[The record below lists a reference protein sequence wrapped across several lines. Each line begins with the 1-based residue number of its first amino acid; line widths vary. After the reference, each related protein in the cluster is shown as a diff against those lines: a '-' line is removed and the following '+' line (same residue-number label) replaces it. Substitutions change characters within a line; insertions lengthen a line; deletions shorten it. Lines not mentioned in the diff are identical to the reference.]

1 MINDEKISFVM
12 RILYKL
18 WFYIYVIFR
27 MIVNVLNRSSCFL
40 IDVVKIFVEILCVF
54 LYNKLWF
61 FINIWNFFIEILII

>member
-61 FINIWNFFIEILII
+61 FINIWNFFIEILVI

>member
-1 MINDEKISFVM
+1 MINDEKVSFVM

-18 WFYIYVIFR
+18 WFYIYVIIR